1 MASSD
6 GSSSFAPEPAERLGI
21 REEQR
26 LLTQRRILESA
37 LQVFEEKG
45 YNAATVEDIVAAAGI
60 ARGTFYLHFKNK
72 LHLVQSLTDE
82 IAPEVA
88 NLYRDLDELVTSD
101 AGISREAIRDWVSR
115 TLSWFDDHKTIAL
128 VWQEISVSEPEFE
141 TEPAV
146 WVAGRM
152 HRYLDQWPPDQREAA
167 RLRIV
172 LLIQQLARAFLLSHV
187 KHAIRV
193 DNDLLVSVLSDLW
206 ADSLRPPKKSASTRK
221 TARSRS

>member
-1 MASSD
+1 MVSS
-6 GSSSFAPEPAERLGI
+6 GSPSGINQEPAERLGI

-37 LQVFEEKG
+37 LQVFDEKG

-72 LHLVQSLTDE
+72 LHLVQSLTAE
-82 IAPEVA
+82 LGPEVSK
-88 NLYRDLDELVTSD
+88 LYQDLDELVTSD
-101 AGISREAIRDWVSR
+101 SGVSREGIQDWVSR

-128 VWQEISVSEPEFE
+128 VWQEISISEPEFE

-146 WVAGRM
+146 WVASQM
-152 HRYLDQWPPDQREAA
+152 QRYLDQWPPDQREAA

-193 DNDLLVSVLSDLW
+193 DNDLLVSVL
-206 ADSLRPPKKSASTRK
+206 
-221 TARSRS
+221 

>member
-6 GSSSFAPEPAERLGI
+6 GRSGVDQEPAERLGI

-26 LLTQRRILESA
+26 LLTQRRILDSA
-37 LQVFEEKG
+37 LEVFDEKG
-45 YNAATVEDIVAAAGI
+45 YNTATVEDIVAAAGI

-72 LHLVQSLTDE
+72 LHLVQSLTAE
-82 IAPEVA
+82 LGPEVSK
-88 NLYRDLDELVTSD
+88 LYQDLDELVTSD
-101 AGISREAIRDWVSR
+101 SGVSREAIHEWVSR
-115 TLSWFDDHKTIAL
+115 VLAWFDDHKTVAL

-146 WVAGRM
+146 WVANQM
-152 HRYLDQWPPDQREAA
+152 HRYLDQWPADQREAA

-187 KHAIRV
+187 RHAIRV

-206 ADSLRPPKKSASTRK
+206 ADSLRPPTKAAPSRN
-221 TARSRS
+221 TARSRK